1 MIYILYHYAL
11 SALNPSYCGGAATI
25 PFEPFEPFEPS
36 EPGPL

>member
-1 MIYILYHYAL
+1 MIYILYHYAF
-11 SALNPSYCGGAATI
+11 SALNLLYCGGAATI